1 MNHFLRTQPNDAA
14 PPDCLVDPRA
24 VRHSPAESPQAVFH
38 LPTQPHPALLSRLR
52 NACCEGYPISV
63 FPAIVISLWQRGL
76 LEIRCSPDCDH
87 ADGYLPIDFHIPS
100 WEHPPEIAPYEK
112 AILDIFRLCKTNTFG
127 TKILEETIR
136 THLTRVQR
144 LLSHCA
150 YSITQALDE
159 AHFLEKVTLPPGP
172 GEHPP
177 LSAKTQTAMYLM
189 LAAFFFAGLAA
200 PAAFFLEC
208 IPVYFIF
215 LRKTTA
221 QGRRPTQEA
230 EDLLAQWNG
239 YFSFVDGMCGLYR
252 QQAETISADEW
263 ARAIPYLLTSGQWSR
278 WLEEFPLIC
287 ADTADP
293 SREPPCFVSRF
304 YRRDAAGTLSP
315 IPELPHFFKQFE
327 AACIYVFYADKS
339 GQVDFD
345 FRAFSS
351 YSGS

>member
-1 MNHFLRTQPNDAA
+1 MGVSREPVFRICDLHTEFRQGTTVNYAVNGAGYEIFPGEIVGLVGESGCGKSVLQYSALRIFPRGTDVACTGQVCFKGRD
-14 PPDCLVDPRA
+14 LLDPRTG
-24 VRHSPAESPQAVFH
+24 ESELRALRGGKIAMVFQD
-38 LPTQPHPALLSRLR
+38 PVA
-52 NACCEGYPISV
+52 
-63 FPAIVISLWQRGL
+63 SLDPLMPVGEQ
-76 LEIRCSPDCDH
+76 
-87 ADGYLPIDFHIPS
+87 
-100 WEHPPEIAPYEK
+100 IA
-112 AILDIFRLCKTNTFG
+112 
-127 TKILEETIR
+127 ETIR